1 MNKTFLVIVKVI
13 ITFMLFSFF
22 GGCLQ
27 GIAFGSK
34 GNALTSGITSLL
46 AAIIFI
52 GALYGVWKYQ
62 PDNGKTKNKDITL
75 NKD

>member
-1 MNKTFLVIVKVI
+1 MNKAFLIVVKVI
-13 ITFMLFSFF
+13 LTFIIFSFF

-27 GIAFGSK
+27 GIAFGSR
-34 GNALTSGITSLL
+34 GNALASGITSLL

-62 PDNGKTKNKDITL
+62 PNNDKNDGKDITL